1 MNRLGRH
8 LAAVAWPAFL
18 VAGVLE
24 VAVFAFVDPGTLHTV
39 GGAALGWSATAV
51 YSAAFF
57 VFWLATAAACA
68 LTLLLQRGADDLN
81 RDELV
86 DGGRL

>member
-18 VAGVLE
+18 VAGMLE
-24 VAVFAFVDPGTLHTV
+24 IAVFAFVDPGALHTL
-39 GGAALGWSATAV
+39 GGAGLGWSATAV
-51 YSAAFF
+51 YSASFF

-68 LTLLLQRGADDLN
+68 LTLLLQRAAVDVNSEEVKDL
-81 RDELV
+81 RR
-86 DGGRL
+86 G

>member
-24 VAVFAFVDPGTLHTV
+24 MAVFAFVDPGMLHTL
-39 GGAALGWSATAV
+39 GGAALGWSAMAV
-51 YSAAFF
+51 YSAAFLL
-57 VFWLATAAACA
+57 FWAATSAACA
-68 LTLLLQRGADDLN
+68 LTLLLDRGAH
-81 RDELV
+81 
-86 DGGRL
+86 